1 MESKTQ
7 NGYLVLADIS
17 GFTSYLAGVELD
29 HAHEI
34 LSDLLE
40 IIVNNFKPVLTL
52 SKLEGDAVFAY
63 APEARVPRGETLLEI
78 LETTYV
84 AFRNRVELIRRRTTC
99 ECNACRS
106 IPKLDL
112 KFMSHYGSYILQNVA
127 GGTEVIGSD
136 VNLAHRLM
144 KNQVSEV
151 TGWRAYALFSQAAL
165 TKMDVWPE
173 CAIALTEN
181 YEHLGDVLTHSID
194 LHKRYK
200 ELIADKRVVVTA
212 EEAHMVHTTEIA
224 APPAVVW
231 AWLND
236 PRKRELWMAHT
247 RWSNVARPGG
257 RTGAGTRNHCAHG
270 KSLSV
275 EEVLDWRPFDYV
287 TYVHIP
293 MPGKPMTMR
302 ETQRLT
308 AVPETGGTRLE
319 LTTILEI
326 PRLPGWLRRPLCRLI
341 MTQVAHIE
349 ESIANLTRMAAAD
362 GTGQESDN
370 RPVEMTAGLALA

>member
-1 MESKTQ
+1 MENKMQS
-7 NGYLVLADIS
+7 GYLVLADIS

-40 IIVNNFKPVLTL
+40 IIVNSFKPVLTL

-63 APEARVPRGETLLEI
+63 APENRVTRGETLLEI

-84 AFRNRVELIRRRTTC
+84 AFRNRLEAIRRRTTC

-112 KFMSHYGSYILQNVA
+112 KFMAHYGSYILQSVA

-144 KNQVSEV
+144 KNQVSEA
-151 TGWRAYALFSQAAL
+151 TGWRAYALFSEAAL
-165 TKMDVWPE
+165 TKMNVWPD
-173 CAIALTEN
+173 CAVALTEN
-181 YEHLGDVLTHSID
+181 YEHLGDVKTHSLD

-200 ELIADKRVVVTA
+200 DLVAEKRVMVTV
-212 EEAHMVHTTEIA
+212 EEADTIYTTELA
-224 APPAVVW
+224 APPAVIW

-236 PRKRELWMAHT
+236 PQKREIWMDHT
-247 RWSNVARPGG
+247 RWTTVARPGG

-270 KSLSV
+270 KSVSV
-275 EEVLDWRPFDYV
+275 EEILDWRPFEYYTCV
-287 TYVHIP
+287 QEI
-293 MPGKPMTMR
+293 MPGKPMIMR
-302 ETQRLT
+302 ETYLLT
-308 AVPETGGTRLE
+308 PVAETGGTRLQM
-319 LTTILEI
+319 TTVLDI
-326 PRLPGWLRRPLCRLI
+326 PRVPRWINRQLCRLI
-341 MTQVAHIE
+341 MKYMAHVE
-349 ESIANLTRMAAAD
+349 QGMANLNRLTREDAA
-362 GTGQESDN
+362 GGE
-370 RPVEMTAGLALA
+370 RPVEMTPALVVA